1 MHAALFLFPA
11 SALLALL
18 PVAAAR
24 SWHLGASGYGVA
36 VAAVLLLVGWTFYR
50 PQPADTSQPV
60 ALEAAQP

>member
-1 MHAALFLFPA
+1 MG
-11 SALLALL
+11 ALLSKQ
-18 PVAAAR
+18 PQERWGAR
-24 SWHLGASGYGVA
+24 LSLGTAVA